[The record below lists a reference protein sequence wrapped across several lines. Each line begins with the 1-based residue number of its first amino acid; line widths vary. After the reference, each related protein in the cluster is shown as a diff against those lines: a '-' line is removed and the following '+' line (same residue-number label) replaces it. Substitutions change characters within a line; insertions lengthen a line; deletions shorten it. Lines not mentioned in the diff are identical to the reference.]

1 LDCRGGGGD
10 AVMAT
15 ILMVVGSTS
24 LSSGD
29 DLVRQRLEA
38 AGHTVVYQDDDE
50 SGEYSG
56 SYDGV
61 FVSDSCS
68 GSKVGSRYASVDKP
82 GITAEN
88 VDWGLGSYSGA
99 INGTDWVIEDV
110 DGNGG
115 LTGTKTIYSSTQSQ
129 QGIDTDSLPNGATV
143 VARLAGDSDHGTYVT
158 YDAGSV
164 APEKRVFLRI
174 GDGGMANLTSD
185 GVAILDAAIDWAF
198 GSDSG
203 GGPTE

>member
-24 LSSGD
+24 LSAGD
-29 DLVRQRLEA
+29 DFVRQRLEA

-88 VDWGLGSYSGA
+88 VSWDLGSYLGA
-99 INGTDWVIEDV
+99 IDGTDWAIQDV

-115 LTGTKTIYSSTQSQ
+115 LTGTRTVYTETMPQ
-129 QGIDTDSLPNGATV
+129 QGIDTDSLPDGATV
-143 VARLAGDSDHGTYVT
+143 VARLAGDSDHGVYVT
-158 YDAGSV
+158 
-164 APEKRVFLRI
+164 
-174 GDGGMANLTSD
+174 
-185 GVAILDAAIDWAF
+185 
-198 GSDSG
+198 
-203 GGPTE
+203 